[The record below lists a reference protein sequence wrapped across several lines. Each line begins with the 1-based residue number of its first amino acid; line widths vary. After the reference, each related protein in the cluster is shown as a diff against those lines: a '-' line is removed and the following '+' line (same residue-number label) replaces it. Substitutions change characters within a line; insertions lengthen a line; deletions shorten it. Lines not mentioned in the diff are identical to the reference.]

1 MRFYQLPV
9 ILGGAIAAL
18 VSIAPIRAETATYQV
33 QSGVTSVYHD
43 LSYLSSIGLNLTGT
57 DNTVEPINSNFLV
70 GFNIA
75 PATNFTFSDVNG
87 LTPILGI
94 IEHNGTVTFNNQT
107 TVGNFSVGLDP
118 TRATNNAS
126 GLFLKDT
133 VSLNTALFDL
143 SAPETVVFDG
153 KNLTLTGV
161 KLLLSPEFAGIL
173 GNPSLA
179 GVLGGLVQIDA
190 KVVRVATVPEGA
202 NVLAILSVSA
212 IVLATKR
219 HKLLFKNTLNCS
231 KASL

>member
-9 ILGGAIAAL
+9 ILGGAIAAF
-18 VSIAPIRAETATYQV
+18 VSVAPIQAEAATYQV

-43 LSYLSSIGLNLTGT
+43 LSFLSSVGLNLTGT
-57 DNTVEPINSNFLV
+57 DNTIEPINSNFLV

-87 LTPILGI
+87 LTPLSGT
-94 IEHNGTVTFNNQT
+94 IEHTGSVTFNNQT
-107 TVGNFSVGLDP
+107 IVGNFSVGLDP

-133 VSLNTALFDL
+133 VSLNTTLFDF

-161 KLLLSPEFAGIL
+161 KLLFSREFAGIV
-173 GNPSLA
+173 GNSGLA
-179 GVLGGLVQIDA
+179 GVLGGFVQIDA

-202 NVLAILSVSA
+202 SVLAIVSLSA
-212 IVLATKR
+212 IILATKP
-219 HKLLFKNTLNCS
+219 HKLLSKNTLNCS